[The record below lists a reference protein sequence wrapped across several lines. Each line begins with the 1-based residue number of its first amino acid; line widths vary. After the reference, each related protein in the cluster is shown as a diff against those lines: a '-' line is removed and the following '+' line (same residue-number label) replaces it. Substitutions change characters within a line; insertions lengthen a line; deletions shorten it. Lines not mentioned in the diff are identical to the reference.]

1 MITSGTF
8 YTIRIYYN
16 DGTYR
21 DNTESLV
28 SSYKNISNKTEVL
41 NVIDVSID
49 ISRALSHQDKRYL
62 LRLNGWSTWY
72 NEDYWVNKKMA
83 PKDRDYTYY
92 GRNTNDA
99 IKWELEHICD

>member
-28 SSYKNISNKTEVL
+28 SSYKNISK
-41 NVIDVSID
+41 
-49 ISRALSHQDKRYL
+49 
-62 LRLNGWSTWY
+62 
-72 NEDYWVNKKMA
+72 
-83 PKDRDYTYY
+83 
-92 GRNTNDA
+92 
-99 IKWELEHICD
+99 